1 MKRREFLDTCRRLL
15 TTMEFDHEEH
25 TGIDEDHEM
34 PFKDWLGEIAA
45 VEENTHG
52 ET

>member
-15 TTMEFDHEEH
+15 TNMEFDHEEH

-34 PFKDWLGEIAA
+34 TFKDWLSEVAA
-45 VEENTHG
+45 AEENTNG
-52 ET
+52 KT